1 MGRIIG
7 GFFVLLIG
15 LGMLYGTYA
24 LWSNG
29 AAFRAKAQ
37 TVEGTVVDFA
47 SERDSKGKTMYS
59 PIVEYTP
66 ADGQTLQMTGSTS
79 SSSPSYSRGEKV
91 QVMYDPATPEAARL
105 DTFMEK
111 FFGPLILGFF
121 AVIVTLLGWFLFFG
135 GIKNRRVRA
144 WLAQHGM
151 KVRAKLA
158 GVELNEGLK
167 VNGRSPWRLRA
178 QWQHPVT
185 QKVYIFYS
193 DNVWFDP
200 TEFCNRESVDAVV
213 NADDPR
219 QYMVDTSFL
228 PEKA

>member
-15 LGMLYGTYA
+15 LGLGWGA
-24 LWSNG
+24 WSSWSNG
-29 AAFRAKAQ
+29 AAFRASA
-37 TVEGTVVDFA
+37 THTEGTVVDIA
-47 SERDSKGKTMYS
+47 SHRDSDGDTMYK
-59 PIVEYTP
+59 PVIEFTT
-66 ADGQTLQMTGSTS
+66 ADGRTLQFTSSVS
-79 SSSPSYSRGEKV
+79 SSSPSYSRGDAVKL
-91 QVMYDPATPEAARL
+91 YYAPANPEDARL
-105 DTFMEK
+105 DSFMEK
-111 FFGPLILGFF
+111 YFLPLILSVF
-121 AVIVTLLGWFLFFG
+121 ASVFTLIGVLLFVG
-135 GIKNRRVRA
+135 GIRHRRIRA

-151 KVRAKLA
+151 KVRAKFS
-158 GVELNEGLK
+158 GVELNQSLK

-200 TEFCNRESVDAVV
+200 TEFCNRDQVDALV

-219 QYMVDTSFL
+219 QYMLDTSFL
-228 PEKA
+228 PQKA

>member
-7 GFFVLLIG
+7 GFFVLLVG
-15 LGMLYGTYA
+15 FGMAWGAYALYGNA
-24 LWSNG
+24 R
-29 AAFRAKAQ
+29 AFRATALEA
-37 TVEGTVVDFA
+37 EGTVVDLA
-47 SERDSKGKTMYS
+47 GERNSDGKTMYS
-59 PIVEYTP
+59 PVVEFTT
-66 ADGQTLQMTGSTS
+66 ADGRTLQFTGSTS
-79 SSSPSYSRGEKV
+79 SNPPSWSRGDTAKV
-91 QVMYDPATPEAARL
+91 LYQPANPEQARL
-105 DTFMEK
+105 DSFMETW
-111 FFGPLILGFF
+111 FGPLILGFF
-121 AVIVTLLGWFLFFG
+121 ALVVLLVGYALFWG
-135 GIKNRRVRA
+135 GIQKRRVRA

-158 GVELNEGLK
+158 GAELNTSLK

-185 QKVYIFYS
+185 QKVYVFYS

-200 TEFCNRESVDAVV
+200 TEFCDREQVDAVV

-219 QYMVDTSFL
+219 QYVVDTSFL